1 MPLDGIVVRNIVD
14 ELNEKIIGGKID
26 RIAQPEIDEIILSIR
41 KNRENYKL
49 LLSSSPVYPRVNLT
63 VEQKQGPVSAPMFC
77 MVLRKHI
84 SGGKIVRIEQYN
96 IDRVIKIYIEG
107 YDELGE
113 LSNRILICEI
123 MGRHSNIILANEKT
137 GEIIDSVRHITPDM
151 SSFRQVLPGI
161 KYVYPPAQDKISPL
175 NFDGKN
181 LLERLT
187 ESSNTRLGKFIA
199 RSLDGINIFAAR
211 EICFNAGLDE
221 NMIPAD
227 LDAVSKDNLISSI
240 LKFSADVADRKFA
253 PCIYFEGDDPFD
265 FYSLNFNYLSGLSRK
280 AMPSISETIETFY
293 FRKDKKDRLK
303 QKSSDIRKIINN
315 NLERCYKKLS
325 IQVEKLSECS
335 GKDRWR
341 LFGDLVMA
349 NIYNIKK
356 GDSEAKLVNFYDE
369 NSSVITIPLNENL
382 KPSENAQKFYKT
394 YNKEKSAE
402 KAVMLQKEENTS
414 EIEYLETQLV
424 NIENCTE
431 DIEIDEIRNELT
443 SLGYIRA
450 RKKAARIKQKRS
462 KPMHYISSDG
472 FDIYAGKNNVQNDYL
487 TTKFAEPYD
496 IWLHTKKIPGSHV
509 IIKCNRKK
517 VSDTALFEGAS
528 LASYFSKARGSSN
541 VPVDYT
547 EKKNVKKP
555 SGAKP
560 GMVVYYTNSTI
571 YVTPDPK
578 LISSLKGDTGN
589 SPCAL

>member
-1 MPLDGIVVRNIVD
+1 MPLDGIVVRNIVS
-14 ELNEKIIGGKID
+14 ELNEKIIGGRID
-26 RIAQPEIDEIILSIR
+26 RISQPETDEIILSIR

-63 VEQKQGPVSAPMFC
+63 SAQKQGPIAAPMFC

-123 MGRHSNIILANEKT
+123 MGRHSNIILVNEKT

-161 KYVYPPAQDKISPL
+161 KYSYPPAQDKMNPL
-175 NFDGKN
+175 NFDGESFLTGMDGSSKN
-181 LLERLT
+181 IK
-187 ESSNTRLGKFIA
+187 LGKFIVQ
-199 RSLDGINIFAAR
+199 SLDGINIFAAR
-211 EICFNAGLDE
+211 EICFNAGIDEDIIADSLDS
-221 NMIPAD
+221 
-227 LDAVSKDNLISSI
+227 VSKNKLISSMSA
-240 LKFSADVADRKFA
+240 FSIDIAGKKFA
-253 PCIYFEGDDPFD
+253 PCIYFEGDEPVD
-265 FYSLNFNYLSGLSRK
+265 FYSLSLNYLNGLDRK
-280 AMPSISETIETFY
+280 AMSSISETIEEFY
-293 FRKDKKDRLK
+293 YSKDRKDRLK
-303 QKSSDIRKIINN
+303 QKSSDIRRIISS

-325 IQVEKLSECS
+325 IQEEKLSECS
-335 GKDRWR
+335 EKDRWR
-341 LFGDLVMA
+341 LFGDLIMA

-356 GDSEAKLVNFYDE
+356 GDKEANLINFYDE
-369 NSSVITIPLNENL
+369 NSSIVNISLDATLT
-382 KPSENAQKFYKT
+382 PSENAQKFYKI
-394 YNKEKSAE
+394 YNKDKSAE
-402 KAVMLQKEENTS
+402 KAVLLQKEENVQ

-431 DIEIDEIRNELT
+431 DNEIEEIRNELT

-450 RKKAARIKQKRS
+450 RKKAARAKQKQS

-472 FDIYAGKNNVQNDYL
+472 FDIYVGKNNVQNDYL
-487 TTKFAEPYD
+487 TTKFAGPYD

-509 IIKCNRKK
+509 IIKCDREK
-517 VSDTALFEGAS
+517 VTDTALLEAAT
-528 LASYFSKARGSSN
+528 LASYYSKARGSSN

-547 EKKNVKKP
+547 EKRNVKKP

-560 GMVVYYTNSTI
+560 GMVIYYTNRTI
-571 YVTPDPK
+571 YVTADPK
-578 LISSLKGDTGN
+578 LISNLKGDTHH
-589 SPCAL
+589 L